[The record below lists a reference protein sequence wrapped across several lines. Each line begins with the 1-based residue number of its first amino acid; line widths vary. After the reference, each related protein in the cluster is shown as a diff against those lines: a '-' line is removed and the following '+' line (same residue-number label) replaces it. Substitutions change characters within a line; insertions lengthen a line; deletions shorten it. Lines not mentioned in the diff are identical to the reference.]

1 MAEFDLGICS
11 KARSSQCPG
20 FLRPQTRETL
30 LPALRW
36 PSAVHRANRLKSLSA
51 PPKCPRCAAP
61 VTGTAD
67 DLGFLSCGGCG
78 ARLRKAPTVK
88 VTIQSPTPSSGSTP
102 VTAASAPPPTLSGN
116 RDTDSTDSLL
126 ARIERVDASATLPPG
141 LQSNQALKAAGFAP
155 SPTAAPRD
163 DAMEGLKSILQAI
176 QKDMSTLKQ
185 SHQDLASIV
194 SKLEAPRTTA
204 STATVP
210 ASVSGTARPKTAP
223 SAMRPVLI
231 VDDDAALAEATR
243 KACEKLGFAPQVV
256 TAVRPALDAMGRE
269 RPALL
274 ILEPLLAGELSGR
287 DLVNYVKSTME
298 WIEIPILIHTR
309 APVANHEQARTDY
322 GADDYVIKAEG
333 SVDLLAKKIARLT
346 A

>member
-1 MAEFDLGICS
+1 M
-11 KARSSQCPG
+11 
-20 FLRPQTRETL
+20 
-30 LPALRW
+30 
-36 PSAVHRANRLKSLSA
+36 SAS
-51 PPKCPRCAAP
+51 PKCPRCGAP
-61 VTGTAD
+61 VTGPAD

-88 VTIQSPTPSSGSTP
+88 VTIQSPTPTTSGSAP
-102 VTAASAPPPTLSGN
+102 VVAAAAPPPTLSGN

-141 LQSNQALKAAGFAP
+141 LQSTEALRAAGYPPLGGAKAAAP
-155 SPTAAPRD
+155 AKP
-163 DAMEGLKSILQAI
+163 DAVEGLKTILESIQ
-176 QKDMSTLKQ
+176 
-185 SHQDLASIV
+185 QDLAALKSSHQKLAATV
-194 SKLEAPRTTA
+194 ARLEAPQSS

-210 ASVSGTARPKTAP
+210 PGAASAAAP
-223 SAMRPVLI
+223 AAKPRTGGRSLLI
-231 VDDDAALAEATR
+231 VDDDPAVAEATR
-243 KACEKLGFAPQVV
+243 KACAAIGFVPVV
-256 TAVRPALDAMGRE
+256 VNAVRPALDAIGKE

-298 WIEIPILIHTR
+298 WIEIPILLHTR
-309 APVANHEQARTDY
+309 ATVANHEQARTDF